1 MFASEIASP
10 NPIALLPVPARHT
23 PLCNSRINI
32 MSSSPLTAR
41 VLQLNSR
48 LQGGGTDT
56 QSLALSRGLSHLG
69 WTIEVAGPIDAPLSP
84 SAQKFGFHPLPRF
97 RPHQIFTLAGVLRRT
112 KPRILHAHHG
122 DDYWTALLASRLVEP
137 RPLVIFSRHLAKSP
151 RSPVSR
157 KHLFA
162 KADAVIAVSSFVAQV
177 LLQGH
182 DDPASPVAERHHRP
196 SCTIAP
202 QKLHVIHTGIDT
214 ALFRPMDSSFA
225 SAARHRL
232 SLNKNELVFG
242 VVGGFDLPVGKGQRV
257 FLKAAQMMVRRLP
270 HARFLLAGSGT
281 MEALLRD
288 DIHHLGLE
296 DRARLIGQQPD
307 PVSLH
312 HAIDCLVH
320 PQIATE
326 AFPSV
331 VLEAH
336 ACGRPVLASELDG
349 IPEAWSIGKLGQLVR
364 AGDAGALAQAMVAFS
379 ENPGLTHDERTAA
392 HTRVASQASQ
402 PVQAQRVADLYRR
415 LMAR

>member
-1 MFASEIASP
+1 
-10 NPIALLPVPARHT
+10 
-23 PLCNSRINI
+23 

-56 QSLALSRGLSHLG
+56 QCLALSQGLSHLG
-69 WTIEVAGPIDAPLSP
+69 WTIEMAGPIDAPLSP
-84 SAQKFGFHPLPRF
+84 SAQKFSFHLLPRF
-97 RPHQIFTLAGVLRRT
+97 RPHQILALAGVLRRT

-151 RSPVSR
+151 RSPISR

-162 KADAVIAVSSFVAQV
+162 QADAIIAVSSFVAQV

-182 DDPASPVAERHHRP
+182 DDPASPVAERHHRS
-196 SCTIAP
+196 SCVISP
-202 QKLHVIHTGIDT
+202 KKLHVIHTGIDT
-214 ALFRPMDSSFA
+214 SLFRPMDSSYT
-225 SAARHRL
+225 SNARQQL

-257 FLKAAQMMVRRLP
+257 FLKAAQIVMRRLP

-281 MEALLRD
+281 MDALLRD
-288 DIHHLGLE
+288 DIRHLGLE
-296 DRARLIGQQPD
+296 DRARLVGQQPD

-312 HAIDCLVH
+312 HALDCLVH

-349 IPEAWSIGKLGQLVR
+349 IPEAWAIGKLGQLVR
-364 AGDAGALAQAMVAFS
+364 PGDANDLAHAMITAS
-379 ENPGLTHDERTAA
+379 ENPALSLEEQMAA
-392 HTRVASQASQ
+392 HTQVAAHASL

>member
-1 MFASEIASP
+1 
-10 NPIALLPVPARHT
+10 
-23 PLCNSRINI
+23 

-56 QSLALSRGLSHLG
+56 QSLALSQGLSYLG
-69 WTIEVAGPIDAPLSP
+69 WTIEMAGPIDAPLSP
-84 SAQKFGFHPLPRF
+84 SAHKFRFHSLPRF
-97 RPHQIFTLAGVLRRT
+97 RPRQILALAGVLRRT

-151 RSPVSR
+151 RSPISR

-162 KADAVIAVSSFVAQV
+162 KADAIIAVSSFVAQV

-182 DDPASPVAERHHRP
+182 DDPASPVNERHHRSP
-196 SCTIAP
+196 CVVSP
-202 QKLHVIHTGIDT
+202 KKLHVIHTGIDT
-214 ALFRPMDSSFA
+214 SLFQPMDSSYT

-257 FLKAAQMMVRRLP
+257 FLKAAQIVMRRLP

-281 MEALLRD
+281 MDALLRD
-288 DIHHLGLE
+288 DIRHLGLE
-296 DRARLIGQQPD
+296 DRARLVGQQPD

-312 HAIDCLVH
+312 HALDCLVH

-349 IPEAWSIGKLGQLVR
+349 IPEAWAIGKLGQLVR
-364 AGDAGALAQAMVAFS
+364 PGDANDLAHAMITAS
-379 ENPGLTHDERTAA
+379 ENPAPTPTEQMNAHAQVAA
-392 HTRVASQASQ
+392 HASL
-402 PVQAQRVADLYRR
+402 PVQAKRVADLYRR